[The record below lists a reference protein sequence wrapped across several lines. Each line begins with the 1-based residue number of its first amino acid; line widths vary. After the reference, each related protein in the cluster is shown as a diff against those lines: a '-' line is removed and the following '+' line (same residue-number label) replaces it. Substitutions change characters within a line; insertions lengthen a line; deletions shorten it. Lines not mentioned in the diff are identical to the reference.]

1 MREGGGGDDILI
13 GSRKRFFARGR
24 LKGDFSSCVNFAPL
38 MSIPSKKPVGLI
50 TLSQAAPDD
59 DDVNRTCSGGSAAA
73 AVGDVASSGAGAA
86 AANGDA
92 AAGLRSSPPPSP
104 SATTSAVVKRGNSGG
119 SDGGGGGGGG
129 SRVSLGT
136 KFVVVTAPYSDQ
148 IKAGCSGDSDQRAGN
163 GKAGRD
169 REQEPSR
176 VRREEDDAHAQLHEG
191 KKECSRFA
199 PRVDVRVVRPS
210 VRPSA
215 RESSESSVSGAPQC
229 IADNVG

>member
-1 MREGGGGDDILI
+1 MKGDDILI
-13 GSRKRFFARGR
+13 GSRKRFFASGR
-24 LKGDFSSCVNFAPL
+24 LKGVFSSCVNFAPL

-148 IKAGCSGDSDQRAGN
+148 IKAGSTGSSDPRAGN
-163 GKAGRD
+163 NCDQGHDPQR
-169 REQEPSR
+169 RI
-176 VRREEDDAHAQLHEG
+176 RREAEDEARFQEG
-191 KKECSRFA
+191 KS
-199 PRVDVRVVRPS
+199 VRPS
-210 VRPSA
+210 VR
-215 RESSESSVSGAPQC
+215 ESNESSVSGAQMHRW
-229 IADNVG
+229 